1 MHSIDKLT
9 ARRDHTLDDEEIIR
23 RRILIMERRAKD
35 AGGSFGAPGDTE
47 VIGAEVVLTNARGSI
62 RVPFVEQDGHVR
74 FGASYADNGE
84 S

>member
-9 ARRDHTLDDEEIIR
+9 ARRDHTLDDEEITR
-23 RRILIMERRAKD
+23 RCILVMERRAKD
-35 AGGSFGAPGDTE
+35 AGGSFDTPGDTE
-47 VIGAEVVLTNARGSI
+47 VIGAEVVLTNVRGSI

-74 FGASYADNGE
+74 FAESYADDEE